1 MVLIVSISPY
11 SLLNRQLSVYKF
23 IIVVH
28 VILCYSF
35 FMYIFVNDFYYFQG
49 LLTYHLNDCMISC
62 IKILLLY
69 PVQLIL
75 VEDSHVILS
84 SNVYLH
90 HSLLLVLCRRNEKL
104 SFMKAHRKNLVHS
117 FDRIQCTCVVGIPSG
132 LFISLEYAW
141 NQGHYHGGIDTSRGS
156 LDICIGVDRFI
167 DLDSAA
173 FRQLAFGYF
182 CVLRFIC
189 KLFFQNGFFLLG

>member
-35 FMYIFVNDFYYFQG
+35 FMYLFVNDFCYFQD

-90 HSLLLVLCRRNEKL
+90 HSLLLVLCRRNEILHEGPQEKSCPQL
-104 SFMKAHRKNLVHS
+104 RQDLVYLCGRHPLWSFHFLGICLESRPLPRG
-117 FDRIQCTCVVGIPSG
+117 DRYIPW
-132 LFISLEYAW
+132 F
-141 NQGHYHGGIDTSRGS
+141 
-156 LDICIGVDRFI
+156 
-167 DLDSAA
+167 
-173 FRQLAFGYF
+173 FGYLHW
-182 CVLRFIC
+182 CRQVY
-189 KLFFQNGFFLLG
+189 